1 MRVVNPVSCV
11 AGCPSTEAMALTAG
25 VFTALLSF
33 AVVFHSQADS
43 FATFENQT
51 EATATIKVLGSERKQ
66 VLVKPK
72 GTERLSLKGGEYY
85 FKVRFDLSAG
95 PKYGIGPF
103 FDLLD
108 EPLLKHEVTVPLRSP
123 PLAGLYQISKDQFEN
138 ESSDTNLV
146 KKANSVPK
154 AWVRWASI
162 VLAVVSEKQEE
173 ASRMMFKAL
182 AQLEK
187 ESTIRD
193 GDYQGFNVGSFQGG
207 TKVSIRDII
216 KQHGEPTAAN
226 RKAISKQSEQ

>member
-1 MRVVNPVSCV
+1 MRSVNRVTCV
-11 AGCPSTEAMALTAG
+11 AGYPTTWAMALTAG
-25 VFTALLSF
+25 MFTALVSF
-33 AVVFHSQADS
+33 ADG

-51 EATATIKVLGSERKQ
+51 QVPATIKVLGTERMQ
-66 VLVKPK
+66 VTVKPK
-72 GTERLSLKGGEYY
+72 GSERLNLRGGEYY
-85 FKVRFDLSAG
+85 LKVRFDLSDG

-123 PLAGLYQISKDQFEN
+123 PLAGLYQISKDQFET
-138 ESSDTNLV
+138 ERSDTNLH
-146 KKANSVPK
+146 KKANSVAK
-154 AWVRWASI
+154 AWARWASI
-162 VLAVVSEKQEE
+162 VLAVISEKQEE
-173 ASRMMFKAL
+173 ASKMMFKAL